1 MSVEVI
7 TSIDQYLKFI
17 FLAHKS
23 QRSSGL
29 LHIFWC
35 LSSIIFSIFGFL
47 LKNHW
52 VIGSNLDVMLL
63 GWSSSKILY
72 DELAQHPNWLSWLL
86 IGWKILVFENL
97 FLQSS
102 EPLEGMKPNL
112 VQIVLGKSLFK
123 IVSVDSV
130 YYQRWPPRLIIHLL
144 ALSLVSDMWFTCNWY
159 IEIIYLDW

>member
-17 FLAHKS
+17 FLAYKS

-35 LSSIIFSIFGFL
+35 LSSIIFLIFVFF

-63 GWSSSKILY
+63 GWSSYKILY

-86 IGWKILVFENL
+86 IGWKILVFENP
-97 FLQSS
+97 FSS
-102 EPLEGMKPNL
+102 EFRTIGRNETKFSPNSSWE
-112 VQIVLGKSLFK
+112 VPFQNCVHSVLSIIKDGHHGWLF
-123 IVSVDSV
+123 I
-130 YYQRWPPRLIIHLL
+130 
-144 ALSLVSDMWFTCNWY
+144 F
-159 IEIIYLDW
+159 